1 MKPMRLLLISEL
13 FLPTK
18 GGTTVWYDAVYRRLG
33 GKGVHIV
40 TAAVPDS
47 EEIDRSHPNSL
58 HRIGLKRVWWLKP
71 ESLGMYLKMLGRS
84 LTVALGQRFDQVHG
98 ARALPEGLV
107 AWLMARLLR
116 RPLVVYCH
124 GEELTTWGRGR
135 KFRTMLWVYHHADAN
150 IANSEYTVEEMVRLG
165 VPRESI
171 TLIYPGVDTERFR
184 PGLPCDDLKQSI
196 GMLPGQKL
204 ILGVGRLVRRKGFD
218 NVIRALPALVQAGLA
233 ACRTLG
239 SDSENRPRRGQFST
253 ISPGNIRN
261 IAQEM
266 GEKWAGAGDLQPE
279 IPKSDRLLDV
289 HYALIG
295 IGEDW
300 DHLTRLAEELGVA
313 DRVHLLGH
321 VSPQDLPRWYNA
333 CDVFVMANRE
343 IDGDTEGFGM
353 VFLEAAACRKPAIA
367 GAAGGTAAAV
377 VDGVTGLRVDG
388 YRVEAIGNALIQV
401 LGDAGFAERLAE
413 AGYRRACEEFSWDA
427 VADKTRALV

>member
-71 ESLGMYLKMLGRS
+71 ESLAMYLKMLGRS
-84 LTVALGQRFDQVHG
+84 LMVALGQRFDQVHG

-107 AWLMARLLR
+107 AWIMARLLR

-165 VPRESI
+165 VPRETI

-196 GMLPGQKL
+196 GMLPAQKL

-218 NVIRALPALVQAGLA
+218 NVIRALPALVQAG
-233 ACRTLG
+233 
-239 SDSENRPRRGQFST
+239 
-253 ISPGNIRN
+253 
-261 IAQEM
+261 
-266 GEKWAGAGDLQPE
+266 
-279 IPKSDRLLDV
+279 LDV

>member
-1 MKPMRLLLISEL
+1 MKSMRILLISEL

-84 LTVALGQRFDQVHG
+84 LMVALGQRFDQVHG

-107 AWLMARLLR
+107 AWIMARLLR

-165 VPRESI
+165 VPRETI

-218 NVIRALPALVQAGLA
+218 NVIRALPALVQAG
-233 ACRTLG
+233 
-239 SDSENRPRRGQFST
+239 
-253 ISPGNIRN
+253 
-261 IAQEM
+261 
-266 GEKWAGAGDLQPE
+266 
-279 IPKSDRLLDV
+279 LDV